1 MSGLIATPARR
12 SAVQYTREHVVDM
25 LRRAGLRKAAD
36 DAMSELP
43 DPVDLDELQ
52 DWAMKRGITRD
63 AMVSWMGGSP

>member
-1 MSGLIATPARR
+1 
-12 SAVQYTREHVVDM
+12 VQYSREHVVDM
-25 LRRAGLRKAAD
+25 LRRAGLRVAAD
-36 DAMSELP
+36 DAMLELP

>member
-1 MSGLIATPARR
+1 
-12 SAVQYTREHVVDM
+12 VQYSREHVVDM
-25 LRRAGLRKAAD
+25 LRRAGLREAAD
-36 DAMSELP
+36 DAMLELP

>member
-1 MSGLIATPARR
+1 M
-12 SAVQYTREHVVDM
+12 QYSREHVVDM
-25 LRRAGLRKAAD
+25 LRRAGLREAAD
-36 DAMSELP
+36 DAMLELP